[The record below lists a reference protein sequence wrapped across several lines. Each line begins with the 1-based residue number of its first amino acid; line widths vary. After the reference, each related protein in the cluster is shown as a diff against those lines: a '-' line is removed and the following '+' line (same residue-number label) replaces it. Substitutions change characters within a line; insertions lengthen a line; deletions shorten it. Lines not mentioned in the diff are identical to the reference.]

1 MNTLLISLSLAL
13 LAGLIMS
20 RAAKL
25 VNLPAVTSYLVAG
38 LIIGPYVLNILNTQ
52 MLDKTEIITSC
63 ALGFIAFLI
72 GNEFRIKDLKTM
84 GKQAFAVG
92 IGQAVITTI
101 IVDNYSPNLS
111 RYPVFIQRH
120 CAWCHSCRHSSC
132 CHFDGC

>member
-52 MLDKTEIITSC
+52 ILDKTEMSKFDANTENNIPTKYDNPISDH
-63 ALGFIAFLI
+63 LI
-72 GNEFRIKDLKTM
+72 PIKVEYLDSKT
-84 GKQAFAVG
+84 AA
-92 IGQAVITTI
+92 
-101 IVDNYSPNLS
+101 
-111 RYPVFIQRH
+111 
-120 CAWCHSCRHSSC
+120 HSTL
-132 CHFDGC
+132 